1 MKNPIIFELRRIRD
15 AHAKK
20 CHYDFDTL
28 AMDWMN
34 LERWEKTRA
43 VKLQRG
49 RIVPAFSRR
58 KAAPA
63 RARRKSNATHK

>member
-1 MKNPIIFELRRIRD
+1 MKTPIIFELRRIRD

-20 CHYDFDTL
+20 CNYDFDAL

-34 LERWEKTRA
+34 LDRWEKTKT
-43 VKLQRG
+43 VKIQRG
-49 RIVPAFSRR
+49 RIVPAFPRR

-63 RARRKSNATHK
+63 PARRKINATHK